1 VRRWWIAVMA
11 LGASSVVV
19 GIWLMR
25 VIHADYSG
33 CLTGEV
39 CDARLIWPYAN
50 LGVGLALLGFLAIV
64 VAAVPAFFTLVF
76 RWSPRWGRA
85 GSIEP

>member
-25 VIHADYSG
+25 VTRSDYSG
-33 CLTGEV
+33 CHVGIV
-39 CDARLIWPYAN
+39 CDGRILWPYAN
-50 LGVGLALLGFLAIV
+50 LGAGLVLFGVLATSVAIV
-64 VAAVPAFFTLVF
+64 PSIFALVF
-76 RWSPRWGRA
+76 ALSARWQHRA
-85 GSIEP
+85 LSD